1 MKIKTGLL
9 AMSILIAGTSMVAIA
24 PAQAGNGTCEASDPC
39 GLWAAVDSQGVV
51 QSSIVCTQSMC
62 GETGEWKG
70 VDPNSGLRLVPQI
83 ASNPE
88 THDTSGLGGYR
99 TETDN
104 SVVVKESNGTFTVSS
119 NSENISTVT
128 ETDSA
133 NGAITTT
140 TVTVAQTKQSF
151 TYADT
156 INMAYKNIIMKQEDP
171 DYETKAE
178 VTVNKK
184 FLNNLTEEERI
195 VFLHRETEQGVKD
208 KIIMNNFQLML
219 DKLKVIIEK
228 LNKWVIKP

>member
-24 PAQAGNGTCEASDPC
+24 PAQAGNGTCESSDPC

-51 QSSIVCTQSMC
+51 QSSIVCNQSVC
-62 GETGEWKG
+62 GASGEWKG

-83 ASNPE
+83 APNPQ
-88 THDTSGLGGYR
+88 THDSSGLGGYR
-99 TETDN
+99 TAPDN
-104 SVVVKESNGTFTVSS
+104 SVVVKESNGTFTVS
-119 NSENISTVT
+119 NNFENTSTVT
-128 ETDSA
+128 ETDDAS
-133 NGAITTT
+133 GETITT
-140 TVTVAQTKQSF
+140 TVTVSQTKQSF

-156 INMAYKNIIMKQEDP
+156 INMAYKNIIMKEEDP

-184 FLNNLTEEERI
+184 FLNNLTEEEKI
-195 VFLHRETEQGVKD
+195 VFLNRETEQSVKD
-208 KIIMNNFQLML
+208 QIIMKNFQLMV

-228 LNKWVIKP
+228 LNRWIIKP

>member
-51 QSSIVCTQSMC
+51 QGSIVCTQSMC

-83 ASNPE
+83 APNPE

-99 TETDN
+99 TEADN
-104 SVVVKESNGTFTVSS
+104 SVVVKESNGTFTVSN
-119 NSENISTVT
+119 NSENTSRVI
-128 ETDSA
+128 ETDNSD
-133 NGAITTT
+133 GSIITTT
-140 TVTVAQTKQSF
+140 VITEQTKKSF

-156 INMAYKNIIMKQEDP
+156 INMAYKNIVMKEEDP
-171 DYETKAE
+171 DYDTKAT
-178 VTVNKK
+178 VAVNKK

-195 VFLHRETEQGVKD
+195 VFLHRETEQSVKD
-208 KIIMNNFQLML
+208 KIVMNSFQLML

-228 LNKWVIKP
+228 LNRWVIKP

>member
-9 AMSILIAGTSMVAIA
+9 VMSILIAGTSMVAIA

-51 QSSIVCTQSMC
+51 QASIVCNASMC

-83 ASNPE
+83 APNPE
-88 THDTSGLGGYR
+88 THDSSGLGGYR
-99 TETDN
+99 TATDN
-104 SVVVKESNGTFTVSS
+104 SVVVKESNGTFTVSN
-119 NSENISTVT
+119 NSENTSIVT
-128 ETDSA
+128 EIDNNT
-133 NGAITTT
+133 GATTTT

-156 INMAYKNIIMKQEDP
+156 INMAYQNIIMKQEDP

-195 VFLHRETEQGVKD
+195 VFLNRETEQSVKD
-208 KIIMNNFQLML
+208 QIINKSFQLML
-219 DKLKVIIEK
+219 DKLRVIIQK
-228 LNKWVIKP
+228 LDRWIIKP

>member
-1 MKIKTGLL
+1 MKFKSVLLVLAVLTTGS
-9 AMSILIAGTSMVAIA
+9 SIVAIS
-24 PAQAGNGTCEASDPC
+24 PAQAGNGTCEANDPC

-51 QSSIVCTQSMC
+51 QSSIVCNASVC
-62 GETGEWKG
+62 GTNGEWKG

-83 ASNPE
+83 APNPE
-88 THDTSGLGGYR
+88 THDSSGLGGYI
-99 TETDN
+99 TAQDN
-104 SVVVKESNGTFTVSS
+104 SIVVKESSGTFTVS
-119 NSENISTVT
+119 NNLGNTSTVT
-128 ETDSA
+128 ETDSVS
-133 NGAITTT
+133 GETITT

-208 KIIMNNFQLML
+208 KIIINNFQLML

-228 LNKWVIKP
+228 LNRWIIQP

>member
-24 PAQAGNGTCEASDPC
+24 PAQAGNGTCEANDPC

-51 QSSIVCTQSMC
+51 QASIVCNASMC

-83 ASNPE
+83 APNPV
-88 THDTSGLGGYR
+88 THDSAGLGGYR
-99 TETDN
+99 TEADN
-104 SVVVKESNGTFTVSS
+104 NIVVKESNGTFTVSN
-119 NSENISTVT
+119 NSGNTSTVI
-128 ETDSA
+128 ETDSVT
-133 NGAITTT
+133 GETITTT
-140 TVTVAQTKQSF
+140 VNVAQSKQSF

-178 VTVNKK
+178 VTVNKR
-184 FLNNLTEEERI
+184 FLNNLTEEEKI
-195 VFLHRETEQGVKD
+195 VFLHRETEQSVKD
-208 KIIMNNFQLML
+208 QIIVKNFQLML
-219 DKLKVIIEK
+219 DKLKVIIQK
-228 LNKWVIKP
+228 LDRWIIKP